1 MLIFRKKKSEVN
13 TAKKEKHI
21 QNELD
26 DLPPIEDLQINVPEV
41 LCNPLGKV

>member
-1 MLIFRKKKSEVN
+1 MLTFRKKEGETN
-13 TAKKEKHI
+13 TAKKGKHI

-26 DLPPIEDLQINVPEV
+26 DLPPIEDLQISVPEV

>member
-1 MLIFRKKKSEVN
+1 MLIFRKKESE
-13 TAKKEKHI
+13 AKTVKKGKHI

-26 DLPPIEDLQINVPEV
+26 DLPPIQDLQISVPEV